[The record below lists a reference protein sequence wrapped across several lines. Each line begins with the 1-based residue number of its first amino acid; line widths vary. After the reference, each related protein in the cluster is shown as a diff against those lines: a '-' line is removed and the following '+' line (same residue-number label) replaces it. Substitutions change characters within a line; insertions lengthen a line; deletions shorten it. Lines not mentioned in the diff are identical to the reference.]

1 MHIKKLPVLISAVIL
16 VSTIFP
22 TVNAMSLSDGNN
34 IEYGLN
40 LSNSTNVA
48 NESTEA
54 NIVSVVDFSSDALE
68 HGLEIDSYSA
78 TLEQDIFNYTNYE
91 REKASKEKLIQATN
105 LVEYARQ
112 RAKEISINYSHTRP
126 NGLEA
131 LNVGENIAIAF
142 PYMSYYSE
150 FDKTKNENISHATVD
165 NSKKL
170 DKDYNLGKEIVG
182 LWMASDEHK
191 KNILKD
197 SEDYGLMQGYKSLA
211 VGTYIDKNGWIYA
224 VQIFGIDDES
234 K

>member
-1 MHIKKLPVLISAVIL
+1 M

-22 TVNAMSLSDGNN
+22 TANAISLSDGNN

-48 NESTEA
+48 NESTGT
-54 NIVSVVDFSSDALE
+54 NIISIVNLSGDALE
-68 HGLEIDSYSA
+68 YGLEIDSYSA

-182 LWMASDEHK
+182 LWMASDERK

-197 SEDYGLMQGYKSLA
+197 SEDYGLMPGYKSLA

>member
-1 MHIKKLPVLISAVIL
+1 M
-16 VSTIFP
+16 
-22 TVNAMSLSDGNN
+22 
-34 IEYGLN
+34 
-40 LSNSTNVA
+40 
-48 NESTEA
+48 
-54 NIVSVVDFSSDALE
+54 
-68 HGLEIDSYSA
+68 
-78 TLEQDIFNYTNYE
+78 E
-91 REKASKEKLIQATN
+91 RGK
-105 LVEYARQ
+105 
-112 RAKEISINYSHTRP
+112 INT
-126 NGLEA
+126 
-131 LNVGENIAIAF
+131 GENIAIAF

-150 FDKTKNENISHATVD
+150 FDKTKNENVSHATVD

-197 SEDYGLMQGYKSLA
+197 SKDYGLMQGYKSLA

>member
-1 MHIKKLPVLISAVIL
+1 MHIKKLPVLISTVIL

-22 TVNAMSLSDGNN
+22 TANAISLSDGNN

-48 NESTEA
+48 NESTGT
-54 NIVSVVDFSSDALE
+54 NIISIVNLSGDALE
-68 HGLEIDSYSA
+68 YGLEIDSYSA

-197 SEDYGLMQGYKSLA
+197 SKDYGLMQGYKSLA

>member
-1 MHIKKLPVLISAVIL
+1 MRCLFIVLGSR
-16 VSTIFP
+16 
-22 TVNAMSLSDGNN
+22 SLTG
-34 IEYGLN
+34 GVF
-40 LSNSTNVA
+40 LS
-48 NESTEA
+48 
-54 NIVSVVDFSSDALE
+54 LM
-68 HGLEIDSYSA
+68 
-78 TLEQDIFNYTNYE
+78 E
-91 REKASKEKLIQATN
+91 RCQELLHN
-105 LVEYARQ
+105 PRQ
-112 RAKEISINYSHTRP
+112 INMERGKINT
-126 NGLEA
+126 
-131 LNVGENIAIAF
+131 GENIAIAF

-150 FDKTKNENISHATVD
+150 FDTTKNENISHATVD

-197 SEDYGLMQGYKSLA
+197 SKDYGLMPGYKSLA

>member
-16 VSTIFP
+16 VSAIFP
-22 TVNAMSLSDGNN
+22 TANAISLSDGNN

-48 NESTEA
+48 NESTGT
-54 NIVSVVDFSSDALE
+54 NIISIVNLSGDALE
-68 HGLEIDSYSA
+68 YGLEIDSYSA

-197 SEDYGLMQGYKSLA
+197 SKDYGLMSGYKSLA

>member
-1 MHIKKLPVLISAVIL
+1 MHIKKLPVLISTVIL

-22 TVNAMSLSDGNN
+22 TANAISLSDGNN

-48 NESTEA
+48 NESTGT
-54 NIVSVVDFSSDALE
+54 NIISIVNLSGDALE
-68 HGLEIDSYSA
+68 YGLEIDSYSA

-182 LWMASDEHK
+182 LWMASDERK

-197 SEDYGLMQGYKSLA
+197 SEDYGLMPGYKSLA